1 MQSDSDPM
9 ADSVEA
15 AQKLALG
22 NLTLN
27 TGTREVFRG
36 NERIDLPKLSYQL
49 LLALAK
55 ASPNMLS
62 MDQLIEQ
69 VWPGRVVSPE
79 TVTQRVRL
87 LRRSLGDNAQDPT
100 YIGLVRGQGY
110 RLLVSVEPEDPEK
123 NETRNLV
130 GELSRRRVLQV
141 AALYVAVA
149 WSLTEA
155 VSFVIEALPV
165 FPDGAN
171 RVVAILFVVGFP
183 IAMFLAWQ
191 FDVDRHGGVRL
202 TVYSARGRY
211 TMAGAIVILF
221 GSTTGLYYLIDP
233 STEPIGP
240 PGLLVAPANTVAVL
254 PFVNASGDASDD
266 FISDGLGDELRNQ
279 LGRIAGLQVAARS
292 SSMFFKE
299 KPMAAQEIATKL
311 GVRWL
316 VESTFRKQGDVLRVS
331 VRIIDGATGFQSWSE
346 SLDHLQ
352 SDLLQAQQNIATKV
366 VAEILP
372 GAEEQVAATSAGSSD
387 VSAQTLLLLGRHT
400 EQKVRDQSLVDE
412 AALARAVELYSQAT
426 EADPTSA
433 LAYSRL
439 AGALLYQGNLD
450 ASKEPL
456 ERALALNPNLSD
468 AHYSQG
474 LYHWLRGDSAGGA
487 SYERAVELN
496 PNNPLALAALAKWI
510 WHNGVV
516 DRPGELFRKARALD
530 PLSLE
535 RYSELGNY
543 YGVTGHPDE
552 ALALAQQIEEQFP
565 NVPGYRVLSRI
576 YAVAGD
582 LPTAIAWA
590 MRAKIAAP
598 RLVDIDWQIA
608 ELYARTGDD
617 TAAQSF
623 DAEPSIHQLF
633 FGRRYGEL
641 IDFAEELLFDNPND
655 LKIYYAL
662 AFAYNTQNYYAEAAR
677 LLTLIGFPER
687 VMSDARAADALEA
700 AYTYA
705 SALQAIGREDDAA
718 QLAHWLRDHM
728 DAQRT
733 SGARNAWWTNLYQA
747 CAHGILQEEEQ
758 MFERL
763 EVLPESPGLVW
774 HSVLKDAQCFQLY
787 IANVRYLDVVEKI
800 ETRMANYRAAVPA
813 ALTRLGVPILS
824 DQTEQEPGTETKKSG

>member
-1 MQSDSDPM
+1 MQSDSDPS
-9 ADSVEA
+9 ADSDEVV
-15 AQKLALG
+15 QKLILG
-22 NLTLN
+22 DVTLN
-27 TGTREVFRG
+27 TGTHEAFRG
-36 NERIDLPKLSYQL
+36 DKRIDLPKLSYQL

-55 ASPNMLS
+55 ASPNMLN
-62 MDQLIEQ
+62 MDQLIDQ

-110 RLLVSVEPEDPEK
+110 RLLVSVEVADQET
-123 NETRNLV
+123 NESRSLV
-130 GELSRRRVLQV
+130 SELSRRRVLQV
-141 AALYVAVA
+141 AALYVAIA

-191 FDVDRHGGVRL
+191 FDVDRQGGLRL
-202 TVYSARGRY
+202 AASSARGRY
-211 TMAGAIVILF
+211 TMAGAIVLLF
-221 GSTTGLYYLIDP
+221 GSTAGLYYLIDP
-233 STEPIGP
+233 QVQP
-240 PGLLVAPANTVAVL
+240 PVPARLPVAPANTVAVL
-254 PFVNASGDASDD
+254 PFVNASGDAGDD
-266 FISDGLGDELRNQ
+266 FISDGLGDELRDQ

-299 KPMAAQEIATKL
+299 KPMAAQEIASKL

-316 VESTFRKQGDVLRVS
+316 IESTFRKQGDVLRIS
-331 VRIIDGATGFQSWSE
+331 VRIIDGATGFQSWSA

-352 SDLLQAQQNIATKV
+352 SDLLQAQQNIATQV

-372 GAEEQVAATSAGSSD
+372 GAEEQVAATAAGSSD

-400 EQKVRDQSLVDE
+400 EQKVRDQPMVDE
-412 AALARAVELYSQAT
+412 VALNRAVKLYRQAT

-433 LAYSRL
+433 LAHSRL

-450 ASKEPL
+450 AAKEPL
-456 ERALALNPNLSD
+456 ERALVLNPNLSD

-487 SYERAVELN
+487 SYERAVALN

-516 DRPGELFRKARALD
+516 DGAGELLRKARALD

-535 RYSELGNY
+535 RYSDLGNY

-552 ALALAQQIEEQFP
+552 ALALARQIEEQFP

-576 YAVAGD
+576 YQVAGD
-582 LPTAIAWA
+582 YPTAIAWA

-598 RLVDIDWQIA
+598 RLADIDWQLA
-608 ELYARTGDD
+608 ELYVRVGDD
-617 TAAQSF
+617 AAAQSI
-623 DAEPSIHQLF
+623 DGEPSIYQLF
-633 FGRRYGEL
+633 FGRRYSEL
-641 IDFAEELLFDNPND
+641 IDVAEELLFDNPND
-655 LKIYYAL
+655 LKIYYL
-662 AFAYNTQNYYAEAAR
+662 LSFAYNTQSYYAEAAR

-687 VMSDARAADALEA
+687 FLSDARAADALEA
-700 AYTYA
+700 AFTYA
-705 SALQAIGREDDAA
+705 SALQAIGREEDATEMA
-718 QLAHWLRDHM
+718 RWLRDHM
-728 DAQRT
+728 NAERT
-733 SGARNAWWTNLYQA
+733 SGAMTAWWTNLYQA
-747 CAHGILQEEEQ
+747 CAHGILKEEEQ
-758 MFERL
+758 MLERL
-763 EVLPESPGLVW
+763 EVIPASPGLVW
-774 HSVLKDAQCFQLY
+774 YSVLKDAQCFQPY
-787 IANVRYLDVVEKI
+787 IANPRYLDVVEKV
-800 ETRMANYRAAVPA
+800 ETRMADYRAAIPA
-813 ALTRLGVPILS
+813 ALTRLGVPVLL
-824 DQTEQEPGTETKKSG
+824 EQDAQEQVVETKKNG